1 MSLTYEKHDDK
12 RLLVKG
18 DKDTFKLVM
27 RDIGA
32 RRNNKLD
39 GWLLAIENE
48 TKVQQIIDTC
58 NEIET
63 MTKNAKHIEPDTKY
77 HRENS
82 DWDHD
87 VPEDVIEYYR
97 KFSKPNDDSDYDE
110 EPDDHDV
117 PFPEPDEVIEK
128 SEVIVNEH

>member
-1 MSLTYEKHDDK
+1 MSLTYDKHDEK

-39 GWLLAIENE
+39 GWLLPMDNE
-48 TKVQQIIDTC
+48 AKLLQIIDTC
-58 NEIET
+58 NEIEK
-63 MTKNAKHIEPDTKY
+63 MTKNAKHIEQDTKY

-97 KFSKPNDDSDYDE
+97 KFSTPHDDSDMDE
-110 EPDDHDV
+110 DELDDDTL
-117 PFPEPDEVIEK
+117 PFPEPDEVPK
-128 SEVIVNEH
+128 NLCDSK